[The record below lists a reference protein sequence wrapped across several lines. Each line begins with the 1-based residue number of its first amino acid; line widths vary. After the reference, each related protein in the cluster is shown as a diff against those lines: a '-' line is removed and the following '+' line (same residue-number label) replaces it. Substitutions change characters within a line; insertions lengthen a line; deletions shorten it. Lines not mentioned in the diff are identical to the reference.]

1 VPLWL
6 RGAFVRSDML
16 IDYLVLGAGRQGTA
30 AAYDLVKFGEAD
42 RVTLADRELRI
53 AQAAAD
59 RVNQLT
65 GRSCA
70 AAIALDVRD
79 EQAVRAALRD
89 RRVVLSA
96 VPYYFNLPLTYLAI
110 ESGAS
115 WCDLGGHTDIVRQ
128 QHALH
133 EDAQEAGVS
142 VVPDCGM
149 GPGLGNTLGVYAM
162 ELLDTTEHVYLFDG
176 GLPLDPQPPWNYIA
190 SFNIEGLTNEYYD
203 GMTILRGGELV
214 HVPVFS
220 ELEII
225 DTPLGPLE
233 AFMVAGGVSTAP
245 WTFKGQLQTYQLK
258 IVRYPGTFAQL
269 KAFSDLGLFNL
280 DPVRVDG
287 HKVVPRQVFHAL
299 FEPQVRAEVVKDVCL
314 IRAQAIG
321 TKDGQATKVTI
332 DLVDR
337 YDPITGFSAMERTT
351 GWHLSIVASLIAH
364 GQVAPGALPLERAV
378 PGHAFVE
385 EAQKRG
391 FNFEVRYSDVGQGQ
405 P

>member
-1 VPLWL
+1 MP
-6 RGAFVRSDML
+6 
-16 IDYLVLGAGRQGTA
+16 INYLVLGAGRQGTA
-30 AAYDLVKFGEAD
+30 AAYDLVTFGEAD
-42 RVTLADRELRI
+42 RVTLADQELGI

-59 RVNQLT
+59 RVNDLT
-65 GRSCA
+65 ARSIA
-70 AAIALDVRD
+70 DVIALDVRN
-79 EQAVRAALRD
+79 EQAVREALRD
-89 RRVVLSA
+89 RTVVLSA

-110 ESGAS
+110 GSGAA
-115 WCDLGGHTDIVRQ
+115 WYDLGGNTDIVRQ

-133 EDAQEAGVS
+133 DDAQRAGVS

-162 ELLDTTEHVYLFDG
+162 ELLDTTDHVYLYDG
-176 GLPLDPQPPWNYIA
+176 GLPLEPQPPWNYIA

-203 GMTILRGGELV
+203 GMTVLRHGELV
-214 HVPVFS
+214 HIPVFS

-258 IVRYPGTFAQL
+258 ILRYPGTFAQL
-269 KAFSDLGLFNL
+269 KAFSDLGLFDL

-287 HKVVPRQVFHAL
+287 HDVIPRQVFHAL

-314 IRAQAIG
+314 IRARATG
-321 TKDGQATKVTI
+321 TKDGRAAEVTI

-337 YDPITGFSAMERTT
+337 HDPITGFSAMERTT
-351 GWHLSIVASLIAH
+351 GWHLSIVASMIAH
-364 GQVAPGALPLERAV
+364 GQVAPGAIPLEIAV
-378 PGHAFVE
+378 RGRPFVA
-385 EAQKRG
+385 EATRRG
-391 FNFEVRYSDVGQGQ
+391 FNIEVRYSQA
-405 P
+405 

>member
-1 VPLWL
+1 M
-6 RGAFVRSDML
+6 VRSFSVSL
-16 IDYLVLGAGRQGTA
+16 SLAGAKVSIDYLVLGAGRQGTA

-42 RVTLADRELRI
+42 RVTLADRELSI

-59 RVNQLT
+59 RVNSLT
-65 GRSCA
+65 ARSVTD
-70 AAIALDVRD
+70 AIALDVRN

-89 RRVVLSA
+89 RTVVLSA

-115 WCDLGGHTDIVRQ
+115 WCDLGGNTDIVRQ

-142 VVPDCGM
+142 VVSDCGM

-203 GMTILRGGELV
+203 GMTVLRQGELV
-214 HVPVFS
+214 HLPVFT
-220 ELEII
+220 ELELI
-225 DTPLGPLE
+225 DFPPLGQLE
-233 AFMVAGGVSTAP
+233 AMIVAGGVSTAP
-245 WTFKGQLQTYQLK
+245 WTFKGKLQTYQLK
-258 IVRYPGTFAQL
+258 ILRYPGSFAQL
-269 KAFSDLGLFNL
+269 KAFSDLGLFKL
-280 DPVRVDG
+280 DPVTVNG
-287 HKVVPRQVFHAL
+287 HAVIPREVFHAL
-299 FEPQVRAEVVKDVCL
+299 FEPQVRAKIVKDICL
-314 IRAQAIG
+314 LRARAIG
-321 TKDGQATKVTI
+321 TKDGQTAEVTI

-351 GWHLSIVASLIAH
+351 GWHLSIVASLIAQ
-364 GQVAPGALPLERAV
+364 GQVAAGAIPLEIAV
-378 PGHAFVE
+378 PGHPFVA
-385 EAQKRG
+385 EAKRRG
-391 FNFEVRYSDVGQGQ
+391 FNIEVRYA
-405 P
+405 